1 MILTLAYIVRGCFF
15 ILNMMCELILSYFIV
30 GAMEASP
37 GIMSVDY
44 IQRMPTVNAPAEVI
58 VRTVHMP
65 TNDYLNC
72 WGNGYN

>member
-1 MILTLAYIVRGCFF
+1 MFF

-37 GIMSVDY
+37 GVMRVNYMD
-44 IQRMPTVNAPAEVI
+44 RGPTVSAPAEYV

-65 TNDYLNC
+65 TNDYLDC